1 MVKKVYLSVPLIAN
15 RDVRTARRIAKIIE
29 AAGHKIISPWVL
41 KRDPNGNLTKAE
53 VFKRDTNGVRGCDV
67 IVAEAS
73 TPSHGIGMEL
83 MLAHILGKRIICV
96 YRSGTKLS
104 WMIQGLPNA
113 VLIEYKNER
122 DLRKKLSKNILR
134 EQPQWSQGGAEN

>member
-15 RDVRTARRIAKIIE
+15 RDVRTAKRIARIIE

-41 KRDPNGNLTKAE
+41 ERNPNGNLTAAE
-53 VFKRDTNGVRGCDV
+53 VFERDTNGVRECDV

-73 TPSHGIGMEL
+73 TPSHGIGIEM
-83 MLAHILGKRIICV
+83 MLAHTLGKRIICI

-104 WMIQGLPNA
+104 RMIQGMPNA
-113 VLIEYKNER
+113 VLIEYTGVS
-122 DLRKKLSKNILR
+122 DLRKKLSTELKVLKDR
-134 EQPQWSQGGAEN
+134 LQS